1 MTDISYAGNIVETD
15 SVSEEGVGPILR
27 TGKVADAVID
37 AIAEDNPD
45 KQVFVVD
52 RGDYM
57 RINTLHE
64 CRLTRASLE
73 KHLGRDY
80 SLVRL
85 EIEMPSFAG
94 RIRTSDSE
102 YVWFHNQ
109 A

>member
-1 MTDISYAGNIVETD
+1 MTEVASNREFIATETVDPDGVE
-15 SVSEEGVGPILR
+15 I
-27 TGKVADAVID
+27 ADAAID
-37 AIAEDNPD
+37 AIVEDNPD

-52 RGDYM
+52 RGDYV
-57 RINTLHE
+57 RITTTDE

-94 RIRTSDSE
+94 RIRTTDNE
-102 YVWFHNQ
+102 YVWSHH
-109 A
+109 

>member
-1 MTDISYAGNIVETD
+1 MTKSTHPNDIVETD
-15 SVSEEGVGPILR
+15 AVSEECVGPILR
-27 TGKVADAVID
+27 AGEVADAAID
-37 AIAEDNPD
+37 AIADDNPG
-45 KQVFVVD
+45 KQVIVVD

-73 KHLGRDY
+73 KHLGREY

-102 YVWFHNQ
+102 YVWFHNR

>member
-1 MTDISYAGNIVETD
+1 MIEATVTDRIIETD
-15 SVSEEGVGPILR
+15 TVSEEGVGPILR
-27 TGKVADAVID
+27 TGEVADAAID
-37 AIAEDNPD
+37 AIADDNPGR
-45 KQVFVVD
+45 QVFVVD

-102 YVWFHNQ
+102 YVWFHSQ

>member
-1 MTDISYAGNIVETD
+1 MTEVTIANKIIETD
-15 SVSEEGVGPILR
+15 TISEEGVGPILR
-27 TGKVADAVID
+27 VGEVAAAAVD
-37 AIAEDNPD
+37 AIAEDNPG

-52 RGDYM
+52 RGDYV

-73 KHLGRDY
+73 KHLGRDFA
-80 SLVRL
+80 LTHL

-94 RIRTSDSE
+94 RIRTTERE
-102 YVWFHNQ
+102 YLWFYKK

>member
-1 MTDISYAGNIVETD
+1 VTKSTYLNDIVETD
-15 SVSEEGVGPILR
+15 TVSGECVGPILR
-27 TGKVADAVID
+27 VGEVADAAID
-37 AIAEDNPD
+37 AIADDNPG
-45 KQVFVVD
+45 KQVVVVD

-73 KHLGRDY
+73 KHLGREY

-102 YVWFHNQ
+102 YVWFHNR

>member
-1 MTDISYAGNIVETD
+1 VTKSTYLNDIVETD
-15 SVSEEGVGPILR
+15 TVSEECVGPILR
-27 TGKVADAVID
+27 VGEVADAAID
-37 AIAEDNPD
+37 AIADDNPG
-45 KQVFVVD
+45 KQVVVVD

-73 KHLGRDY
+73 KHLGREY

-102 YVWFHNQ
+102 YVWFHNR

>member
-1 MTDISYAGNIVETD
+1 MTKSTQPNDIVEKD
-15 SVSEEGVGPILR
+15 AVNEECVGPILR
-27 TGKVADAVID
+27 AGEVADAAID
-37 AIAEDNPD
+37 AIADDNPG
-45 KQVFVVD
+45 KQVIVVD

-73 KHLGRDY
+73 KHLGREY

-102 YVWFHNQ
+102 YVWFHNR